1 MLGRMGV
8 SYPAGGGTVAA
19 RMLLDHILPIQS
31 CVKMSRDR
39 AQSSRAQSRKVELL
53 LGWAGMG
60 LGACLSKDLLRYGQ
74 NTSLFVG
81 KNGCKLS
88 DRWRYSGSPNVAR
101 PHFADTIMCENVTGP
116 SSEF

>member
-8 SYPAGGGTVAA
+8 SYPAGGVTVAA
-19 RMLLDHILPIQS
+19 RMLLDHISPIRS

-60 LGACLSKDLLRYGQ
+60 LGACLSMDLLRYRG
-74 NTSLFVG
+74 NTSLNLIF
-81 KNGCKLS
+81 
-88 DRWRYSGSPNVAR
+88 
-101 PHFADTIMCENVTGP
+101 
-116 SSEF
+116 

>member
-8 SYPAGGGTVAA
+8 SYAAAGGVTVAA
-19 RMLLDHILPIQS
+19 RMLLDHISPIRS

-60 LGACLSKDLLRYGQ
+60 LGACLSKDLLRYGR
-74 NTSLFVG
+74 NYLISF
-81 KNGCKLS
+81 
-88 DRWRYSGSPNVAR
+88 
-101 PHFADTIMCENVTGP
+101 
-116 SSEF
+116 SEITT